1 MNDTDTFGGFMASFF
16 ADFRDEYLKV
26 PSLTFPI
33 LSSKISAK
41 AWMTQNVS
49 IAVFDAHAWCKP
61 SI

>member
-41 AWMTQNVS
+41 AWMAQNVS
-49 IAVFDAHAWCKP
+49 IAVFGAHA
-61 SI
+61 